1 MKYYS
6 MSDQT
11 LTSRQQ
17 AVLKLIGSEPDLA
30 GQFYLSGGTALAAF
44 YLKHRYSED
53 LDFFSEVEF
62 DTTALTAFWQKH
74 KAGLGFEEIDYQQSF
89 NRNLFFLHFEN
100 EILKTE
106 FTYYPFKRLEMGES
120 QFGVATDSL
129 RDIAVNKL
137 FSIYQRTAA
146 RDYID
151 LYCIVQDR
159 GWTIDELKKAARL
172 KFDYHIDPLQLS
184 TQFSKAAEA
193 PDLPRMIKSL
203 EVGAWQNFFKA
214 EAKKLRPDILA

>member
-1 MKYYS
+1 

-53 LDFFSEVEF
+53 LDFFSEVEL

-89 NRNLFFLHFEN
+89 NRNLFFPE
-100 EILKTE
+100 
-106 FTYYPFKRLEMGES
+106 
-120 QFGVATDSL
+120 SL
-129 RDIAVNKL
+129 RKIQILGSFFHIL
-137 FSIYQRTAA
+137 FFNS
-146 RDYID
+146 
-151 LYCIVQDR
+151 
-159 GWTIDELKKAARL
+159 
-172 KFDYHIDPLQLS
+172 FNLS
-184 TQFSKAAEA
+184 RVETFNFHSSFS
-193 PDLPRMIKSL
+193 LNSYFL
-203 EVGAWQNFFKA
+203 E
-214 EAKKLRPDILA
+214 RS